1 MTHEIKIKNI
11 EPIILLG
18 VADRNLKIL
27 QKKFPVTI
35 VARGDTLHLQ
45 GEEEYFPQI
54 AAIVNEM
61 IFTANRKKG
70 LSEEDVKTIV
80 RLQGAGEKPSN
91 EADEIVVFTK
101 FGAVRPRTEGQIRF
115 VKSTQKNDIVF
126 AIGPAGTGKTF
137 LSVAVAV
144 AAFKERE
151 VQKIILTRPAIEAG
165 EQLGFLPGDLK
176 EKMDPY
182 LQPLYDALRSMLET
196 AKLRTLIDNNVIEI
210 VPLAYMRGR
219 TLNNAYVILD
229 EAQNSTTMQM
239 KMFLTRL
246 GANSKAIVT
255 GDISQIDLPKNQHS
269 GLIQV
274 MKLLNKID
282 GIDFVKFDEND
293 VVRHRLVKDIIL
305 AYNGKNEDNSESSL
319 D

>member
-1 MTHEIKIKNI
+1 MKIKIKNI
-11 EPIILLG
+11 ETIILLG
-18 VADRNLKIL
+18 VADKNLKIL

-45 GEEEYFPQI
+45 GEEEYFPKI
-54 AAIVNEM
+54 EAIVNEM
-61 IFTANRKKG
+61 IFTANRKNG
-70 LSEEDVKTIV
+70 LSEEDVNTIV
-80 RLQGAGEKPSN
+80 RLQSAGEKPVG
-91 EADEIVVFTK
+91 EGEEIVVFTK
-101 FGAVRPRTEGQIRF
+101 FGAVRPRTEGQNRF

-144 AAFKERE
+144 AAFKARE

-196 AKLRTLIDNNVIEI
+196 TKMRALIDNNVIEI

-255 GDISQIDLPKNQHS
+255 GDISQIDLPKNQNS

-282 GIDFVKFDEND
+282 GIDFVQFDEND
-293 VVRHRLVKDIIL
+293 VVRHKLVKDIIL
-305 AYNGKNEDNSESSL
+305 AYNGKDEEKST
-319 D
+319 